1 MKKNTKKLYFEY
13 KREPFEERITI
24 YDMTKKMAQIYLS
37 STIRKQRKYADNFS
51 AAAYKFIEH
60 YKNKKRKKVE
70 KTKSTYIKK
79 EASLK
84 DALSLLNKT
93 FLINADVKNR
103 AYHVDHFDN
112 CVRCGY
118 SKEQAENN

>member
-1 MKKNTKKLYFEY
+1 MKKLYFEY

-24 YDMTKKMAQIYLS
+24 NDMTKKMVKIYLS

-51 AAAYKFIEH
+51 SAAYNFIEN
-60 YKNKKRKKVE
+60 YKKKKI
-70 KTKSTYIKK
+70 KTERVKSTWTKK

-84 DALSLLNKT
+84 DALYLLNKT
-93 FLINADVKNR
+93 FLINKDVKER
-103 AYHVDHFDN
+103 AYHVDHSDN
-112 CVRCGY
+112 CLRCGY